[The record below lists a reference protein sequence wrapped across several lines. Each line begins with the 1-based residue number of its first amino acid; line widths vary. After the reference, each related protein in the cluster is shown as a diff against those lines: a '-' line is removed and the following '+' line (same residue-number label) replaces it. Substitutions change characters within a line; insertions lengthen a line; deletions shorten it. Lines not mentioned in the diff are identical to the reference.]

1 MMTEE
6 HEIETG
12 DEGKPPLVSSWRNL
26 YILVLVNLV
35 VLIALFYAFMK
46 AFE

>member
-1 MMTEE
+1 MKTEE
-6 HEIETG
+6 HEIERG

-26 YILVLVNLV
+26 YILVLANLV
-35 VLIALFYAFMK
+35 VLIALFYAFMR

>member
-1 MMTEE
+1 MKTEE
-6 HEIETG
+6 LKIERE

-26 YILVLVNLV
+26 YVLVLVNLV
-35 VLIALFYAFMK
+35 VLIALFYMFMK

>member
-1 MMTEE
+1 MKTEE
-6 HEIETG
+6 HDLERA

-26 YILVLVNLV
+26 YILVLVNLG
-35 VLIALFYAFMK
+35 VLIAVFYAFMK

>member
-1 MMTEE
+1 MKTEE
-6 HEIETG
+6 HEIEMG

-35 VLIALFYAFMK
+35 VLIALFYGFMR

>member
-1 MMTEE
+1 MATEE

-12 DEGKPPLVSSWRNL
+12 DEGTPPLVSSWRNL
-26 YILVLVNLV
+26 YILVLANLV
-35 VLIALFYAFMK
+35 LLIALFYGFMK